1 MITVRD
7 HVGQIGFCFLVF
19 RFVKWQRKGQ
29 EVVIGFRV
37 FCRLVD
43 LGPAV
48 EHLDFDRRQWLQS
61 AHLQKEER
69 MCADGA
75 GTTTNKSTSF

>member
-1 MITVRD
+1 M
-7 HVGQIGFCFLVF
+7 
-19 RFVKWQRKGQ
+19 
-29 EVVIGFRV
+29 VIGFRV
-37 FCRLVD
+37 FFRLID

-75 GTTTNKSTSF
+75 GQPLTNPLHSENQAK